1 MNHEGQSSTQ
11 IQARI
16 NATLTMKTALSPR
29 TLKFTASLA
38 IGFLTVWSA
47 QASGINEPPTDVLPA
62 PGSVALGA
70 SMQIE
75 SSPYKGAATRADLLP
90 LYLYEGE
97 RAFLRSG
104 RAGLKL
110 LDNPEHRLD
119 FFVDKRLEGFQA
131 NKIPASVAGM
141 AMRSSSTDV
150 GLAYSYRQSW
160 GTLQA
165 EVLFDAANTTRG
177 REARLGYSHEWR
189 SGPWTLRPGVSLSMR
204 DAKLNNYYYGVLPG
218 EATVTRAAYAPGAG
232 VNASAGLHGVYALT
246 QHWQLLGGVS
256 ATVLSGGIRNSPI
269 VQKRVLPTIYVG
281 ATYDFGGPQKHQAS
295 EASSPTWFKLIY
307 GQATEDGCH
316 LAKIITARCL
326 STASNNATSIAG
338 LQVGKTLVQGLNGWP
353 VDVVAYAG
361 LLQHNDRG
369 LQPNGAQLDV
379 LVKAFYS
386 GFPWRDR
393 VKTRLGLGT
402 GLSLAQR
409 VPYTEAPNAATGPKP
424 ASRILLSLD
433 PTIDVS
439 LGDLLSY
446 SPLKQTY
453 FGIGVSHRS
462 GVFGASRL
470 LGNVNGGSNYIY
482 TYVETAF

>member
-1 MNHEGQSSTQ
+1 
-11 IQARI
+11 
-16 NATLTMKTALSPR
+16 MKTALSPR

-110 LDNPEHRLD
+110 LDNPEHRLN

-269 VQKRVLPTIYVG
+269 VQKRVLPASYVG
-281 ATYDFGGPQKHQAS
+281 ATYDFGGQQKREAAG
-295 EASSPTWFKLIY
+295 ASSPTWFKLMY

-326 STASNNATSIAG
+326 STASKNATSIAG

-361 LLQHNDRG
+361 LLQHNERG
-369 LQPNGAQLDV
+369 LQPSGAQLDV

-386 GFPWRDR
+386 GFPWGDR

-409 VPYTEAPNAATGPKP
+409 VPYTEAPNTATGPKP

-439 LGDLLSY
+439 LGDLFNY
-446 SPLKQTY
+446 RALKETY

-462 GVFGASRL
+462 GVFGTSRL